1 LLRTTTAP
9 QQQRHSVAAMRAKVA
24 PQHCRSACCNS
35 AAATRAA
42 AVLPRRVLQQ
52 RHNAP
57 ATRAATTPQH
67 CCDASCNIIT
77 LWACSAAAS
86 RACTVATP
94 RCHRHRHKA
103 HGRVAAWWPLM
114 LRCRFSS
121 VGLTSCILHIAS
133 YGPAPCHPTSYIIHN
148 NTWYFSNCTL
158 C

>member
-24 PQHCRSACCNS
+24 PQHCRSTCCNS

-77 LWACSAAAS
+77 L
-86 RACTVATP
+86 
-94 RCHRHRHKA
+94 
-103 HGRVAAWWPLM
+103 
-114 LRCRFSS
+114 
-121 VGLTSCILHIAS
+121 
-133 YGPAPCHPTSYIIHN
+133 
-148 NTWYFSNCTL
+148 
-158 C
+158 